1 MILAAKLRQFLQ
13 NKDRKEKDFVFI
25 CLLYLFLL
33 PLHEQISVYMQK
45 EKLILCLFAIVHVLV
60 SASAASRSYKA
71 VGKTAYAYDLKD
83 AKGLQ
88 TDRKGQ
94 QTDVKGLP
102 TDGKLTIRPLLQ
114 QLGEQLLKGKTGSI
128 VAIDPANGEILCL
141 ATNTP
146 NGSDVRQA
154 IGKPQA
160 PGSTFKTAQA
170 LTLLSEGIITPQTTI
185 ECVDGV
191 TDGNIKVRCHK
202 HRSPLTLKEA
212 LAQSC
217 NTWFLMTFAS
227 MINDDFM
234 YETKEES
241 ITTWR
246 SYMQSMGLG
255 GPMHIDIEGE
265 QGGLLA
271 GADYLNRRYKNGW
284 DGRTIWWAG
293 MGQGDVTCTALQL
306 CNLAVTIANRGWYYV
321 PHIHQDTKNERYLT
335 KRQTKVKQEAYAPVI
350 EGMRMAVEKGT
361 ATSIKTTYP
370 ICGKTGTIE
379 NPGDDH
385 SAFIAF
391 APMDHP
397 KIAISVYVEHGGFGA
412 DLAAP
417 MAGIVIEQYLKGK
430 LSEASKTKAKR
441 ISDRT
446 INK

>member
-1 MILAAKLRQFLQ
+1 MKLKIFLT
-13 NKDRKEKDFVFI
+13 
-25 CLLYLFLL
+25 
-33 PLHEQISVYMQK
+33 
-45 EKLILCLFAIVHVLV
+45 
-60 SASAASRSYKA
+60 A
-71 VGKTAYAYDLKD
+71 VAMMLMPHGIGA
-83 AKGLQ
+83 Q
-88 TDRKGQ
+88 E
-94 QTDVKGLP
+94 LP
-102 TDGKLTIRPLLQ
+102 TDGDLTIRPMLQ
-114 QLGEQLLKGKTGSI
+114 QLGERLLKGKTGSI
-128 VAIDPANGEILCL
+128 VAINPANGEILCL

-170 LTLLSEGIITPQTTI
+170 LTLLSEGIITPETTV
-185 ECVDGV
+185 ECNNGI
-191 TDGNIKVRCHK
+191 TDGNIKVGCHQHK
-202 HRSPLTLKEA
+202 SPLALKEA
-212 LAQSC
+212 LAHSC

-234 YETKEES
+234 YETKEEA

-255 GPMHIDIEGE
+255 GPMHIDIKGE

-284 DGRTIWWAG
+284 DGKTIWWAG
-293 MGQGDVTCTALQL
+293 MGQGDVTCTPLQL

-321 PHIHQDTKNERYLT
+321 PHIHRDTKNERYLT
-335 KRQTKVKQEAYAPVI
+335 KRETKVKKEAYAPVV
-350 EGMRMAVEKGT
+350 EGMRLAVEKGT

-379 NPGDDH
+379 NPGADH

-391 APMDHP
+391 APMVNP
-397 KIAISVYVEHGGFGA
+397 KIAVSVYVEHGGFGA

-417 MAGIVIEQYLKGK
+417 MAGLIIEQYLKGK
-430 LSEASKTKAKR
+430 LSAASETKAKR
-441 ISDRT
+441 ITRQQLMSP
-446 INK
+446 K

>member
-1 MILAAKLRQFLQ
+1 MKLKIFLT
-13 NKDRKEKDFVFI
+13 
-25 CLLYLFLL
+25 
-33 PLHEQISVYMQK
+33 
-45 EKLILCLFAIVHVLV
+45 
-60 SASAASRSYKA
+60 A
-71 VGKTAYAYDLKD
+71 VAMMLMPHGIGA
-83 AKGLQ
+83 Q
-88 TDRKGQ
+88 E
-94 QTDVKGLP
+94 LP
-102 TDGKLTIRPLLQ
+102 TDGDLTIRPMLQ
-114 QLGEQLLKGKTGSI
+114 QLGERLLKGKTGSI
-128 VAIDPANGEILCL
+128 VAINPANGEILCL

-170 LTLLSEGIITPQTTI
+170 LTLLSEGIITPETTV
-185 ECVDGV
+185 ECNNGI
-191 TDGNIKVRCHK
+191 TDGNIKVGCHQHK
-202 HRSPLTLKEA
+202 SPLALKEA
-212 LAQSC
+212 LAHSC

-234 YETKEES
+234 YETKEEA

-255 GPMHIDIEGE
+255 GPMHIDIKGE

-284 DGRTIWWAG
+284 DGKTIWWAG
-293 MGQGDVTCTALQL
+293 MGQGDVTCTPLQL

-321 PHIHQDTKNERYLT
+321 PHIHRDTKNERYLT
-335 KRQTKVKQEAYAPVI
+335 KRETKVKKEAYAPVV
-350 EGMRMAVEKGT
+350 EGMRLAVEKGT

-379 NPGDDH
+379 NPGADH

-391 APMDHP
+391 APMVNP
-397 KIAISVYVEHGGFGA
+397 KIAVSVYVEHGGFGA

-417 MAGIVIEQYLKGK
+417 MAGLIIEQYLKGK
-430 LSEASKTKAKR
+430 LSAASETKAKR
-441 ISDRT
+441 ITRRQLMSP
-446 INK
+446 K